1 MRTTLALTA
10 TLPLALSLSLGACK
24 KDEAAAPPK
33 DKPPAEA
40 DKPKKP
46 EPPAKLTPDFSAWD
60 TAGKAKAW
68 TGSWVVK
75 DNGSFQAWTVA
86 ADGKVDVREGDKD
99 SVFKLEVE
107 VPCYAYFATDKGMKF
122 PHPFTVTADGKLR
135 SNGGGGGYKKGA
147 EAIFC
152 DGSGTIYV
160 LGADGKCTTWKDE
173 FEWKK
178 ADGECSLAKNAE
190 GKDVFK
196 HGDPN
201 GGEFLIEGDAIL
213 GGTSPTESAADHEAA
228 KTAAAAK
235 NTAK

>member
-1 MRTTLALTA
+1 MRITFALT
-10 TLPLALSLSLGACK
+10 TLPLALSLSLGACSK
-24 KDEAAAPPK
+24 KEKDGAPAPAT
-33 DKPPAEA
+33 DKSATASA
-40 DKPKKP
+40 DKKGG
-46 EPPAKLTPDFSAWD
+46 PAPDFSAWD
-60 TAGKAKAW
+60 LAGKTKAW

-86 ADGKVDVREGDKD
+86 ADGKIDVREGDKD
-99 SVFKLEVE
+99 SVFKLAVE
-107 VPCYAYFATDKGMKF
+107 APCYAYFATDKGMKY
-122 PHPFTVTADGKLR
+122 PHPFTVMPDGKVR
-135 SNGGGGGYKKGA
+135 SNGGGGGYRKGT

-160 LGADGKCTTWKDE
+160 LGADGKCTTWKNE
-173 FEWKK
+173 FEWKQGT
-178 ADGECSLAKNAE
+178 GECSLAKNAE

-201 GGEFLIEGDAIL
+201 GGEFMIEGDAIL

-235 NTAK
+235 NAAK